1 MGKYISSS
9 ESVIG
14 ISNIRNLL
22 SVPNL
27 LRRLYPDQDL
37 VTSAPDLGVSEGNQG
52 PVGPGDLGGTE
63 IVLILVGRNSSYP
76 TQDHIQ
82 RALGTEEGGSFP
94 DQKGQIL

>member
-14 ISNIRNLL
+14 IRNLL

-37 VTSAPDLGVSEGNQG
+37 VTSAPDLGVSEGYQG
-52 PVGPGDLGGTE
+52 
-63 IVLILVGRNSSYP
+63 
-76 TQDHIQ
+76 Q
-82 RALGTEEGGSFP
+82 
-94 DQKGQIL
+94 